1 MTSRRDLAIFD
12 LAIDSKL
19 RACDL
24 VKLRLNDICSGFKV
38 RHRATIAKSAFGQ
51 LMPQPTDV
59 AWPLCRKRTCPRR
72 PLCARSSYVGFSP
85 RADFWFPFNRKSW
98 QKRPRR
104 VRCRFESSMMG
115 VIERNNVHV
124 RGSGEHAMMFAHGF
138 GCDQNMWRFVE
149 PAFKAEFKT
158 VLFDHVGAGGS
169 DLKAYDKAKYSKL
182 AGYAEDVV
190 EVGRELGLQD
200 AIFVGHSVSC
210 MIGAL
215 AVKKSSGMFG
225 KLVMVGPSARYID
238 DGDYVGG
245 FSEKQI
251 EELLQF
257 LESNHMGWSTQMAPA
272 IMGNPDRPELGA
284 ELTNSFCRTDP
295 EIAKAFARVTFT
307 SDNRGDL
314 ATVDIPT
321 LILQCSEDII
331 ASKEVGEFVHRGI
344 PNSEMIILE
353 ATGHC
358 PNLSAPDE
366 VIAAMRTFV

>member
-1 MTSRRDLAIFD
+1 
-12 LAIDSKL
+12 
-19 RACDL
+19 
-24 VKLRLNDICSGFKV
+24 
-38 RHRATIAKSAFGQ
+38 
-51 LMPQPTDV
+51 
-59 AWPLCRKRTCPRR
+59 
-72 PLCARSSYVGFSP
+72 
-85 RADFWFPFNRKSW
+85 
-98 QKRPRR
+98 
-104 VRCRFESSMMG
+104 MG

-124 RGSGEHAMMFAHGF
+124 RGSGERTMMFAHGF

-149 PAFKAEFKT
+149 PAFEAQFRT

-169 DLKAYDKAKYSKL
+169 DLKAYDKDKYSTL
-182 AGYAEDVV
+182 AGYAEDVT
-190 EVGRELGLQD
+190 EIGRELRLRD
-200 AIFVGHSVSC
+200 AVFVGHSVSS

-215 AVKKSSGMFG
+215 AVQKSPGMFG

-238 DGDYVGG
+238 EGDYVGG

-257 LESNHMGWSTQMAPA
+257 LESNHMGWSAQMAPA
-272 IMGNPDRPELGA
+272 IMGNSDRPELGE

-307 SDNRGDL
+307 SDNRDDL
-314 ATVDIPT
+314 AKVAIPT

-344 PNSEMIILE
+344 PNSKIIILE